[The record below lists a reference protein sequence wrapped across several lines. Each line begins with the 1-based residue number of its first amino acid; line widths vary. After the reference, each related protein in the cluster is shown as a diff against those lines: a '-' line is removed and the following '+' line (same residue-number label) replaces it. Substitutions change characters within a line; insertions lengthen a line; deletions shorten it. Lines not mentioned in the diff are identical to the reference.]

1 MTILAIY
8 KVLLYGAIVLIAV
21 GLPALETLLNWKYPL
36 GPEQEERRRLATEA
50 SRSPAPVARTAATAP
65 LAAD

>member
-21 GLPALETLLNWKYPL
+21 GLPALEALLNWKYPL
-36 GPEQEERRRLATEA
+36 GPKQADRRRLSIGA
-50 SRSPAPVARTAATAP
+50 SRSPAPARTAAATP
-65 LAAD
+65 VAAD